1 MAKVHPIQCFR
12 HSEKKLVFVLMVSNF
27 IVISMALWVC
37 LNSSRELALQIFGKF
52 LIHAKIWVL
61 VHVTRT
67 HAGRIGAA
75 DSLANNLARPDLA
88 GLAQA

>member
-1 MAKVHPIQCFR
+1 MFGRWPKFTPSNVFAIVK
-12 HSEKKLVFVLMVSNF
+12 KKLVFVLMVANF
-27 IVISMALWVC
+27 IVFSMALWVC

-67 HAGRIGAA
+67 HAGRIGGCRF
-75 DSLANNLARPDLA
+75 AR
-88 GLAQA
+88 Q